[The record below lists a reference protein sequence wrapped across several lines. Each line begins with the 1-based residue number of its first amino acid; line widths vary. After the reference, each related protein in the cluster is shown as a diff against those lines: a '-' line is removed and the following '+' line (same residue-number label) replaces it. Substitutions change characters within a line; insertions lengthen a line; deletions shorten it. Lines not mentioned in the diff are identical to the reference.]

1 MKEESLVVRK
11 HITDHMQSKELM
23 PYSIE
28 INKNLYSS
36 FKGALARHK
45 EKFER
50 KKCQTVISQKEKENE
65 TLAKND
71 RLKLKKQ
78 CDAIKRATDT
88 VEKNIGESI
97 ELAESKQNFSFMIK
111 AMR

>member
-1 MKEESLVVRK
+1 MIFVITKFLPTTVLIFHLLSKLFVIKLSHGQASTEQQYSVNNTVLDEDMKEESLVVRK

-50 KKCQTVISQKEKENE
+50 KKCQTVISQKEKEN
-65 TLAKND
+65 
-71 RLKLKKQ
+71 
-78 CDAIKRATDT
+78 
-88 VEKNIGESI
+88 G
-97 ELAESKQNFSFMIK
+97 
-111 AMR
+111 